1 MERSGRA
8 TVRKPVEHQSGVRG
22 VHYDKS
28 KHRWQAQWY
37 EAGEKKAK
45 PFSIK
50 ELGFEKA
57 KQMAIAHR
65 RAMESRHYTFVGK
78 GSSRAARRR

>member
-1 MERSGRA
+1 MERCRRA
-8 TVRKPVEHQSGVRG
+8 SVQKPAEHQSGVRG
-22 VHYDKS
+22 VTYDKS
-28 KHRWQAQWY
+28 TNSWRAKWRDD
-37 EAGEKKAK
+37 GENMAK
-45 PFSIK
+45 TFSIK

-65 RAMESRHYTFVGK
+65 RAVESRHYTFVGK